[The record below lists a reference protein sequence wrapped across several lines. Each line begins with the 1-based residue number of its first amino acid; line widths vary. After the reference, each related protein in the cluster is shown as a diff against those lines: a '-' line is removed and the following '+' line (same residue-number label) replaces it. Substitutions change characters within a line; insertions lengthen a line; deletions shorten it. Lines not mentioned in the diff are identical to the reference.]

1 MPSWLLTL
9 IEAVCVAVLAAGVAM
24 IYVPAA
30 LVLLGV
36 LGILA
41 CERAYR

>member
-1 MPSWLLTL
+1 MPYWLLL
-9 IEAVCVAVLAAGVAM
+9 VVELLSVAVLAAGVAM

-30 LVLLGV
+30 LVLVGV

-41 CERAYR
+41 CERVQ